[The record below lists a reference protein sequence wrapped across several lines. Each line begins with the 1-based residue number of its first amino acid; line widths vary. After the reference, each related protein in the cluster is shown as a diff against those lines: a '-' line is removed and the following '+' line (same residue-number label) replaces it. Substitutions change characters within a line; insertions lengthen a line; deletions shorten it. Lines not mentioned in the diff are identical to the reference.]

1 MPSVVGASIFLILKT
16 LRSVDFFA
24 VPIATP
30 VELDKQV
37 SKEIFTATMS
47 IFEVQRDG
55 ISDLRD
61 SGKYSDLTLECQDIK
76 FPVHKAIV
84 CMYSPVLR
92 ATCDDQSQDSGP
104 SVIKVEGFDPST
116 LKKMLDF
123 IYCGPYRVQ
132 NWGGD
137 GAMDSD
143 CDMDSQYVVP
153 VLDGGARQEVR
164 EMSQGDNNPMFKLV
178 RPHILAHSIAQYYG
192 VEPLKKHSQDQI
204 SGILQGSWSADG
216 FFPVLKFALESS
228 SDEKL
233 RDTMIWGL
241 IRNIDE
247 LSTRD
252 DFERFQMPHQFA
264 IKLLRN
270 MSRHITW
277 LEKCR
282 KLEEE
287 QNYELQVEME
297 KMRDGVNAAFNIP
310 KCGQCSAG
318 FPCAISCWSYT
329 TGSPPK
335 CSVRCT
341 KCNSIQ

>member
-16 LRSVDFFA
+16 LRSVDFLA

-241 IRNIDE
+241 IRNWKKNR
-247 LSTRD
+247 T
-252 DFERFQMPHQFA
+252 
-264 IKLLRN
+264 
-270 MSRHITW
+270 MSYKWKWKR
-277 LEKCR
+277 C
-282 KLEEE
+282 
-287 QNYELQVEME
+287 EME
-297 KMRDGVNAAFNIP
+297 STPLLISRNVVNVLLNSHAQSVVGLIP
-310 KCGQCSAG
+310 RARPQNVQ
-318 FPCAISCWSYT
+318 
-329 TGSPPK
+329 
-335 CSVRCT
+335 SVALSVT
-341 KCNSIQ
+341 LYND